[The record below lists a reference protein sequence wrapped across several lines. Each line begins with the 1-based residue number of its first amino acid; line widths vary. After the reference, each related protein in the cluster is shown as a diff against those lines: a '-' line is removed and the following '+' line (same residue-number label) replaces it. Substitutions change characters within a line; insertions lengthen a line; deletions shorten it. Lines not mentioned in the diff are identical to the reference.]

1 MSKFHLTMT
10 KTLSSLLK
18 RPRKIPGRRWM
29 ARASVAIILRQRET
43 HGFDILLIK
52 RAERKGDPWSGD
64 MAFPGGKMDSTDQ
77 SIYHTALRELHEEIG
92 LEAAKLKQL
101 GRLSDQLTKTHS
113 GLRPMIISP
122 FIFELN
128 KQTDFV
134 LNHEV
139 AEIVWVPLTHFST
152 PVNRKQM
159 IWMVKGLKIKLPC
172 YWYKNKRVWGLTLR
186 MLDEL
191 VAK

>member
-1 MSKFHLTMT
+1 MT
-10 KTLSSLLK
+10 NHLSSILK
-18 RPRKIPGRRWM
+18 HPRKIPGRRWM
-29 ARASVAIILRQRET
+29 TRASVAVILRKSQA

-52 RAERKGDPWSGD
+52 RAERSGDPWSGD

-92 LEAAKLKQL
+92 LEAGNLKQL

-122 FIFELN
+122 FLFELN
-128 KQTDFV
+128 KQADFV

-152 PVNRKQM
+152 PVNRKHM
-159 IWMVKGLKIKLPC
+159 VWKVKGLKINLPC
-172 YWYKNKRVWGLTLR
+172 YWFKNNRVWGLTLR

>member
-1 MSKFHLTMT
+1 MT
-10 KTLSSLLK
+10 KTLLSILK
-18 RPRKIPGRRWM
+18 RPRKIPGRRWI
-29 ARASVAIILRQRET
+29 ARASVAVILRQRDA

-52 RAERKGDPWSGD
+52 RAEHKGDPWSGD

-92 LEAAKLKQL
+92 LEATHLKQL

-159 IWMVKGLKIKLPC
+159 IWKVKGLKIKLPC